1 MTIFSPIW
9 KSKRKHD
16 PQIREIQT
24 QRQTDAANRMRL
36 HSKAF
41 ESATWIYFTAPF
53 LGFFLPYPMWALP
66 TASCVVL
73 EEERVRILEWFT
85 VLDWKKPVSNV
96 PSTMAA
102 VEAIWKRR
110 DLESA
115 SEVDVLKINEYL
127 TNNGSR
133 SVLLVGV
140 ASP

>member
-1 MTIFSPIW
+1 
-9 KSKRKHD
+9 
-16 PQIREIQT
+16 
-24 QRQTDAANRMRL
+24 
-36 HSKAF
+36 
-41 ESATWIYFTAPF
+41 
-53 LGFFLPYPMWALP
+53 MWALP